1 MAQTQLEKSC
11 VAIKNLEE
19 IITTK
24 QALIKSLKQ
33 QIEFEEEELL
43 QVKNRCTIMRN
54 QSKKIAP
61 RGNIETIQAAV
72 DGFLARKKLRS
83 LDMEECTDDESWR
96 SRPKIQ
102 CWPCGRFHPKR
113 LYCAECASAVKNNK
127 QVAFGY
133 KAEGDEEEVEHSVAS
148 KITPIPVAITHTP
161 KNSKNYKDVVA
172 NQDKIKYYFDD
183 QGVDAKHIKIG
194 AHFYSRPNN
203 KKGFIYQGLVSEI
216 SSTHQDNEEGRKF
229 CYLKVDKTVKSSIGE
244 LNPGDKVPE
253 ISPGGRGSTK
263 FMRDAAHFSG
273 ITPLKKAYFHGILH

>member
-1 MAQTQLEKSC
+1 MAQTQLEKNC
-11 VAIKNLEE
+11 DTIKNLEG
-19 IITTK
+19 IIKTK
-24 QALIKSLKQ
+24 QDIIHSLKQ
-33 QIEFEEEELL
+33 NIEFEEKELL
-43 QVKNRCTIMRN
+43 QAINRCTIMRN
-54 QSKKIAP
+54 LTKKI
-61 RGNIETIQAAV
+61 
-72 DGFLARKKLRS
+72 
-83 LDMEECTDDESWR
+83 
-96 SRPKIQ
+96 
-102 CWPCGRFHPKR
+102 
-113 LYCAECASAVKNNK
+113 
-127 QVAFGY
+127 
-133 KAEGDEEEVEHSVAS
+133 EEENKIKISS

-161 KNSKNYKDVVA
+161 KNSKNYLDVVA
-172 NQDKIKYYFDD
+172 NQDAIKYYFDD

-216 SSTHQDNEEGRKF
+216 SSTHQDDEEGRKF